1 MSESIKRF
9 FRIGDKLKRIRTD
22 MKMNQTEFSTL
33 LGITR
38 STYSNYENNN
48 RVPDEKTLKK
58 ISSVLDISLNDLLG
72 TSENFESD
80 FDTSQLG
87 NIVQNYIMMW
97 RDALNNA
104 FKGKYFTNTD
114 IVRNLLIDVIAK
126 DDARSEMN
134 MSSEHNISTLFMVM
148 NNKPVDPEFLYKS
161 LKESYLKDLREEK
174 KQTLIPYIHEANKVV
189 SQGIELTD
197 HLKEAVLEYYEDWFI
212 ERIPPQF
219 KKYFQDKIDKEEQY
233 KEMKKLN
240 EEYLALYK
248 EDSGPD
254 IAGYYEDIKDKL

>member
-1 MSESIKRF
+1 MSVGKNIKNIRQSKSISREDLSKALNLSIHAIAKYEQGQREPN
-9 FRIGDKLKRIRTD
+9 ID
-22 MKMNQTEFSTL
+22 TL
-33 LGITR
+33 
-38 STYSNYENNN
+38 N
-48 RVPDEKTLKK
+48 K
-58 ISSVLDISLNDLLG
+58 IAAALDVSVNDLLG

-97 RDALNNA
+97 RDALNNT

-134 MSSEHNISTLFMVM
+134 KSSEHNISTLFMVM

-174 KQTLIPYIHEANKVV
+174 KQALIPYIHEAKKVV

-219 KKYFQDKIDKEEQY
+219 KKYFHDKIDKEEQY

-240 EEYLALYK
+240 EEDLALYK